1 MEQEALIRLVIEEIE
16 AGKFGQAGQPF
27 LSVQELAKHYHIR
40 NATAN
45 AILQYLCDNKYVTTK
60 KRKQY
65 LTHTRIYTDAQP
77 VEDKNS
83 VQIIAVLYS
92 NMYSYYMPPFID
104 ELSKTLKKSRYQT
117 ICIGCASEDEEEL
130 RRTLHLIHRIH
141 PAGLVVA
148 ISSEEMVRFF
158 CKRSTV
164 PCVTLDTDCTM
175 FGADNIVTAG
185 RKQAEKIAELFL
197 QNGCDDVFYISPRND
212 KETRNLRHTAFEKRL
227 RELGMPCGE
236 EKILLLKDLKENPK
250 YVVEKLCAGNKTGV
264 LCANEQITKSLVRI
278 CTENDIQISQKV
290 LVAGYRDFPGFYDRF
305 DGVITIE
312 TNIATSAQFAG
323 EAIISNIKEGK
334 TKGSEI
340 LVEPVVTYYPQKV
353 QNK

>member
-1 MEQEALIRLVIEEIE
+1 MEHETLIRLVVEEIE
-16 AGKFGQAGQPF
+16 AGKFGHAGQPF

-45 AILQYLCDNKYVTTK
+45 AILQYLRDNKYVTTK

-65 LTHTRIYTDAQP
+65 LTHTRIYTDAMT
-77 VEDKNS
+77 EDEKKREPM
-83 VQIIAVLYS
+83 IAVLYS

-104 ELSKTLKKSRYQT
+104 ALSKALRKHQYQM
-117 ICIGCASEDEEEL
+117 ICIDCASADEEEL
-130 RRTLHLIHRIH
+130 RRILHLIHRIC

-148 ISSEEMVRFF
+148 VNSEELVRFF

-185 RKQAEKIAELFL
+185 GKQAEKIAEYFL
-197 QNGCDDVFYISPRND
+197 QQGCDNVLYVSTRND
-212 KETRNLRHTAFEKRL
+212 KEIKNLRHAAFAKRL
-227 RELGMPCGE
+227 REMGMPCGE
-236 EKILLLKDLKENPK
+236 EQVLLLREFKENPK
-250 YVVEKLCAGNKTGV
+250 YITERLLTGSKTGV
-264 LCANEQITKSLVRI
+264 LCASEQVTKSLVRI
-278 CTENDIQISQKV
+278 CAESGIQIPQTI

-312 TNIATSAQFAG
+312 TNIATSAQLAC
-323 EAIISNIKEGK
+323 EAIMSNIKEGK

-353 QNK
+353 QK